1 MKYLLVVF
9 FLLDGTWVQGEAS
22 KGWGAL
28 SYETEEACLTSK
40 ARAENIHA
48 DLKRVN
54 PRAFEKRFECTAE
67 QTEPKD

>member
-9 FLLDGTWVQGEAS
+9 FLFDGQWVQGEAS
-22 KGWGAL
+22 KGWGPL
-28 SYETEEACLTSK
+28 PYETEAACLTSK

-54 PRAFEKRFECTAE
+54 PRAFEKRFECIAE
-67 QTEPKD
+67 QNATND